1 MKNHVIREA
10 LKASG
15 MKQWELAEQLNVS
28 EFTFSR
34 KLRTE
39 LPEDEKQKILKLIED
54 YQHRGL
60 PHDEKN
66 IEKV

>member
-1 MKNHVIREA
+1 MANKEIREA
-10 LKASG
+10 
-15 MKQWELAEQLNVS
+15 MKRAGVAQWELGDLLECS
-28 EFTFSR
+28 ENTVYR
-34 KLRTE
+34 KLRKE
-39 LPEDEKQKILKLIED
+39 LPEDMKQKILKLIED

>member
-1 MKNHVIREA
+1 MKNHEIREA

-39 LPEDEKQKILKLIED
+39 LPEDEKQKILEIINDFQKA
-54 YQHRGL
+54 R
-60 PHDEKN
+60 
-66 IEKV
+66 